1 LQEKGVKKIE
11 ESPIKLL
18 VSTDTVNCPAVKGSE
33 KIKILSAAPMFAE
46 AVRHIHDRTPMSN
59 LFDNPSQRM
68 LTMSFASQMSLDDM
82 MKMNK

>member
-1 LQEKGVKKIE
+1 MIKTETLTKTENEMIFIE
-11 ESPIKLL
+11 
-18 VSTDTVNCPAVKGSE
+18 TDTPLSRAAVDE